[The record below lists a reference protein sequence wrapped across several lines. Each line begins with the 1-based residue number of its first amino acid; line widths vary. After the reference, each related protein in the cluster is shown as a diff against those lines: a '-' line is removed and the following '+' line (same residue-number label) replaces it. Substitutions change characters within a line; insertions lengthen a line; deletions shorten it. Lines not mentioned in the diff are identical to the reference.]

1 MSLQATTWQTVG
13 PFFCIGFERLFKA
26 DIAGEGVL
34 GERVAVQGRVLDGDG
49 IPIPD
54 AVIEIWQANVHGKY
68 AHPADTQDK
77 PLEQGFAGFGR
88 IPTDETGAFRFTTIK
103 PGSVPGPKGDSTGSP
118 SRRRCINARLVAWA
132 SHARILSRR
141 SITRNRHYPAVGRA
155 RATSDAYSATFS
167 GTCEPVHLGHT
178 NAGRGRNGLPRLLVL
193 FTAAANDYV

>member
-13 PFFCIGFERLFKA
+13 PFFCIGFERLFEA

-77 PLEQGFAGFGR
+77 PLEQGFDVKLTAGIHGGCMRVLATRSSGIVDLQGLKGRTIGVSDMIIVHTKDATMICPKREAQRVKELVGKVKEKFG
-88 IPTDETGAFRFTTIK
+88 TKFD
-103 PGSVPGPKGDSTGSP
+103 
-118 SRRRCINARLVAWA
+118 
-132 SHARILSRR
+132 
-141 SITRNRHYPAVGRA
+141 
-155 RATSDAYSATFS
+155 
-167 GTCEPVHLGHT
+167 
-178 NAGRGRNGLPRLLVL
+178 
-193 FTAAANDYV
+193 